1 MKYNDQHCKS
11 RGLLPGH
18 RWYEIQAYR
27 ALNQALGRYGCTET
41 YSTISE
47 KKILFGLS
55 YLSILLTVFY
65 RCIRHKN
72 DWGAL
77 ILVDDRYRNNPNK
90 YITGAKLFMM
100 SWVYLHSLSF

>member
-1 MKYNDQHCKS
+1 MTS
-11 RGLLPGH
+11 TASPEVFFLAIAGMRFRPTELSTRLWEGMA
-18 RWYEIQAYR
+18 IQKLTQQYLKR
-27 ALNQALGRYGCTET
+27 F
-41 YSTISE
+41 
-47 KKILFGLS
+47 LFGLS
-55 YLSILLTVFY
+55 YLSILLSVFY

-90 YITGAKLFMM
+90 YITGAQLFTM